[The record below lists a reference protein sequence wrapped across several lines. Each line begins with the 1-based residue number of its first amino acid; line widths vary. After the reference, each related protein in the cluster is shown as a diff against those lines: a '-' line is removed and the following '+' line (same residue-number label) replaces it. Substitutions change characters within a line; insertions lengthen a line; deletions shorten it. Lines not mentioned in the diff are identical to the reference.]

1 MNHSSMGMP
10 NTGGISGTPPVTPTK
25 KSGCL
30 KGCLIVTAVLSL
42 LIFGATYFVISRSG
56 GFIRE
61 QGSAFLE
68 KLTQQLLSDATL
80 PAEEKAQIQS
90 IVQGFTA
97 KVRAGEVSLGQGL
110 KVAEILVQGPLIPYW
125 AANTMKVTYLANSRL
140 SDAEKKSGVIV
151 INRFMNG
158 VVKGTISKKE
168 ADAIFETVSEPTG
181 KSDSETPRIKSQ
193 LSDDEI
199 RSVLALMKTA
209 ADKANVQE
217 SSMELDLSDE
227 LARAI
232 KAGMGS

>member
-1 MNHSSMGMP
+1 MNHSNMGMP
-10 NTGGISGTPPVTPTK
+10 NTGGISGTPPVATAK
-25 KSGCL
+25 KGGCL

-42 LIFGATYFVISRSG
+42 LIFGATYFLISRSG

-68 KLTQQLLSDATL
+68 NLTQQLLSDASL
-80 PAEEKAQIQS
+80 PAEEKAQIKS
-90 IVQGFTA
+90 IIQGFTS

-125 AANTMKVTYLANSRL
+125 AANSMKVTYLANSRL
-140 SDAEKKSGVIV
+140 SEAEKKSGVVV

-158 VVKGTISKKE
+158 VVKGTISKQE
-168 ADAIFETVSEPTG
+168 ADAIFETVSEPSN
-181 KSDSETPRIKSQ
+181 KSDSDTPRMKSQ

-199 RSVLALMKTA
+199 RSVLTLMKNA
-209 ADKANVQE
+209 ADKANAQE
-217 SSMELDLSDE
+217 SSMEFDLSDE
-227 LARAI
+227 LERAI